1 MPSVSPRRLSSTL
14 LSLTLLLASAAA
26 GQVIQEKVDLG
37 VVQRIRE
44 EGLTRSQIPTL
55 ADQLTNVIGP
65 RLTGSTGMRRANQW
79 TAQQFKEWGLANVA
93 VEPWGRFGRG
103 WERVSFAGRIL
114 DPWIQPIQGSPLA
127 WSGSTKGA
135 VTGPVVIVSVAD
147 STDLAKYRCKLRGAW
162 VMQDTM
168 ISVSPEFEPTP
179 LRTPL
184 ERLFDT
190 TRQQGGAQFGGP
202 QSDSARAR
210 IRARQALQRQTY
222 ELLRSERAAGVLSF
236 SSRQYTIIRPAGGPF
251 SSVVRDTVT
260 YEPLPAIMLSQEQ
273 YFQIY
278 RNVTRGT
285 VVRAEISVQN
295 KWITDDLQAYNTVA
309 ELPGGDLKDQVVMLG
324 AHLDSWFGGSGATD
338 NAAGSMV
345 MMEAMRILKTLGV
358 QPRRTIRIALWSGEE
373 QGLLGSAAWV
383 KNHQA
388 DLDKVSAYVNID
400 NGTGRVRGIWNQSN
414 DAVVPIFEQ
423 ILAPFRDLGV
433 VAVRRGNTGGT
444 DHLSFDRAGV
454 PGFNF
459 IQDPIEYG
467 TRTHHTDADTYERLV
482 LDDLK
487 QAATVVAYTVYHLAM
502 RDELMPRKPAVATG
516 TN

>member
-1 MPSVSPRRLSSTL
+1 MPYGFPGRFSSTL
-14 LSLTLLLASAAA
+14 SSLTLLLASTAA

-79 TAQQFKEWGLANVA
+79 TAQQFKDWGLANVA

-135 VTGPVVIVSVAD
+135 VTVMIVSVAD
-147 STDLAKYRCKLRGAW
+147 STDLARYRGKLRGAW

-179 LRTPL
+179 LRTSL

-190 TRQQGGAQFGGP
+190 TRQQPGGQFGGP
-202 QSDSARAR
+202 QTDSARAR
-210 IRARQALQRQTY
+210 QRARQALARQTY
-222 ELLRSERAAGVLSF
+222 ELLRAERAAGVLSF
-236 SSRQYTIIRPAGGPF
+236 SSRQYAIIRPAGGPF

-260 YEPLPAIMLSQEQ
+260 YEPLPAVMLSQEQ

-285 VVRAEISVQN
+285 AVRAEISVQN

-338 NAAGSMV
+338 NAAGSMI

-502 RDELMPRKPAVATG
+502 RDEMMPRKPAAATG